1 MSFKI
6 NRKLDIPEEV
16 TKINTD
22 GFYNFQLL
30 EKKRKSNI
38 FYINKAYEEL
48 KNLFEQD
55 KVKINNKLKN

>member
-38 FYINKAYEEL
+38 LYFNKAYEEL

>member
-38 FYINKAYEEL
+38 FYFNKAYEEL